1 MVDTL
6 KIERRL
12 RPETRVRSVDFSNI
26 AFGRVYSD
34 HMFQAEYL
42 DGEWG
47 KLRIEPYDYLPLLP
61 GTTSLHYGQSI
72 FEGLKAYKTQAG
84 DIAVFR
90 PELNARRLNI
100 SAERMCI
107 PPMPEELFLGAMT
120 ELLRIDRDW
129 VPSHPGTSLYIR
141 PFAFA
146 CDEYIGL
153 RPSSQFRFIIFTCP
167 VGSYYSK
174 PVKVRI
180 ETHFSRTV
188 VGGTGYAKAA
198 GNYGGSL
205 YPAQLAQKE
214 GYDQLIWTDA
224 LKHEYIEE
232 AGTMN
237 IMFVIGD
244 TLITAET
251 GDTVLRGITRDS
263 ILELARELGVKVE
276 VRKIAVNEIIDALQK
291 GTLTEAFGTGTAATV
306 TSISLIS
313 HGGIDYELPPVGES
327 FFSQRV
333 LRELDDIRYG
343 RKEDHRGWMY
353 KI

>member
-12 RPETRVRSVDFSNI
+12 RPESRIRSVDFSNI
-26 AFGRVYSD
+26 AFGKVYSD
-34 HMFQAEYL
+34 HMFQAEHI
-42 DGEWG
+42 DGEWK
-47 KLRIEPYDYLPLLP
+47 KLRIEPYDYIPLLP
-61 GTTSLHYGQSI
+61 GTNCLHYGQSV
-72 FEGLKAYKTQAG
+72 FEGLKAYKTEAG
-84 DIAVFR
+84 EIAVFR
-90 PELNARRLNI
+90 PEMNAARFNI

-107 PPMPEELFLGAMT
+107 PHIPEDLFLGAMT
-120 ELLRIDRDW
+120 ELLRLDRNW
-129 VPSHPGTSLYIR
+129 VPANPGTSLYIR

-180 ETHFSRTV
+180 ETHYSRTV
-188 VGGTGYAKAA
+188 EGGTGYAKAA

-205 YPAQLAQKE
+205 YPALLAQKA

-224 LKHEYIEE
+224 KTHSYVEE

-251 GDTVLRGITRDS
+251 GDTVLKGITRES
-263 ILELARELGVKVE
+263 ILELAREWGVKTE
-276 VRKIAVNEIIDALQK
+276 VRQVPVEEIVSALQN
-291 GTLTEAFGTGTAATV
+291 GTLKEAFGTGTAATV
-306 TSISLIS
+306 TRIELIS
-313 HGGIDYELPPVGES
+313 HKGIDYELPPAKDGD
-327 FFSQRV
+327 FSLKV

-343 RKEDHRGWMY
+343 RQEDHRGWMY